1 MPSCQARQRHRNVLY
16 TKTAFNNDQPFK
28 MFKISQNLQKDLKN
42 Y

>member
-1 MPSCQARQRHRNVLY
+1 MPLCQARQRHRYVLY

-28 MFKISQNLQKDLKN
+28 MFRISQNLQKDLKN